1 MRFISFM
8 VGLSLASCGLMSFF
22 LSGLRM
28 EVFGGMLAP
37 LTVGVVTILMVKKIY
52 LKEPRKLTVFMAKAF
67 IGKMI
72 IYAVYLVAMVKVY
85 SFQPAA
91 LVVSFASYY
100 GVLHIV
106 EALYFR
112 RLFASAMQVE
122 LKENL

>member
-1 MRFISFM
+1 
-8 VGLSLASCGLMSFF
+8 

-37 LTVGVVTILMVKKIY
+37 LAVGVGTILMVKKIY
-52 LKEPRKLTVFMAKAF
+52 LREPQKLTAFMVKAF

-72 IYAVYLVAMVKVY
+72 IYAVYLVGMVKVY

-91 LVVSFASYY
+91 LVISFASYY
-100 GVLHIV
+100 GVLHFV

-112 RLFASAMQVE
+112 RLFASTMQVE
-122 LKENL
+122 LKEDLRWE